1 MRAST
6 RRESLTGRASSARP
20 HLRASCTGP
29 RVLKAVPT
37 RRGAAINA
45 HRVNRASGQRLA
57 RGRASDSYEN
67 GAVTI
72 RTEGLTHIHLAV
84 RDLDQSLRFY
94 RGVFG
99 MEEIFREGEGMIF
112 LRTPG
117 AADTV
122 TLRRSASSDDRPGD
136 GGGIGHFGF
145 RLVDEEDLDR
155 AVEEVELAGGRLV
168 RRGEHPDGQPFAYVT
183 DPNGY
188 VIEL

>member
-1 MRAST
+1 MRGRVSSY
-6 RRESLTGRASSARP
+6 REST
-20 HLRASCTGP
+20 
-29 RVLKAVPT
+29 
-37 RRGAAINA
+37 I
-45 HRVNRASGQRLA
+45 ASGQRLL
-57 RGRASDSYEN
+57 RSCASNSYEN
-67 GAVTI
+67 GVVTI
-72 RTEGLTHIHLAV
+72 RTEGLTHLHLAV

-94 RGVFG
+94 LGVFG
-99 MEEIFREGEGMIF
+99 MEELFREGEGMVF

-145 RLVDEEDLDR
+145 RLADEEDLDR
-155 AVEEVELAGGRLV
+155 AVEEVERAGGRLI

-183 DPNGY
+183 DPDGY